1 MKETA
6 QQTAVEMADNFFNSN
21 GKIYVVI
28 GVVLIVLV
36 VFTIDNDITFNIF
49 TYLFA
54 TERKLNRLEKELK
67 K

>member
-36 VFTIDNDITFNIF
+36 GIF
-49 TYLFA
+49 GYLFA

>member
-36 VFTIDNDITFNIF
+36 GIF
-49 TYLFA
+49 TYLFV

>member
-36 VFTIDNDITFNIF
+36 RIPSSP
-49 TYLFA
+49 LA
-54 TERKLNRLEKELK
+54 THRNLNRLEKELK